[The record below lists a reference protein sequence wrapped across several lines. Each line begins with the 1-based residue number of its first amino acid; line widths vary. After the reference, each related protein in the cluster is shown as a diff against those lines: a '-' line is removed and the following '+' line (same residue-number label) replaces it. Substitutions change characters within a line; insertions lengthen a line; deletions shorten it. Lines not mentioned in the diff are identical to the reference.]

1 MAALKVTG
9 SVKGQSLS
17 ELVLCRM
24 PALRF
29 HVSPPVLPLENL
41 KYENLLLGA
50 ASGCCPS
57 RRNTILGSS
66 GLEANEGSK
75 TP

>member
-1 MAALKVTG
+1 M
-9 SVKGQSLS
+9 
-17 ELVLCRM
+17 
-24 PALRF
+24 
-29 HVSPPVLPLENL
+29 LPLENL
-41 KYENLLLGA
+41 KYENLLLEA